1 MDDLLVFSKT
11 FNEHLLAIETVL
23 QKARE
28 RNLKFRTI
36 KCKLFLDRLEF
47 LKHEVEKKGSHTS
60 QKKVKVIQ
68 QIQIPTTVKQALS
81 FICLAGYY
89 RKFIK
94 NFAEISKPIH
104 TVVHTEP
111 FKWTPECQKAF
122 EKIKAEFENSI
133 VLAYP
138 DFEKPFELKCDTSK
152 IQIGMI
158 LSQKDDQ
165 ANSRSIHFANS

>member
-1 MDDLLVFSKT
+1 VSKK
-11 FNEHLLAIETVL
+11 EIY
-23 QKARE
+23 
-28 RNLKFRTI
+28 
-36 KCKLFLDRLEF
+36 
-47 LKHEVEKKGSHTS
+47 TS

-68 QIQIPTTVKQALS
+68 QIQVPTTAKQALS

-104 TVVHTEP
+104 TTVHTEP
-111 FKWTPECQKAF
+111 FKWTPECQKVF

-133 VLAYP
+133 VLAHP
-138 DFEKPFELKCDTSK
+138 NFEKPFELECDASK

-165 ANSRSIHFANS
+165 GNCRPIHFASRLLSKTEQNYSTIECECLAIITEVKDF